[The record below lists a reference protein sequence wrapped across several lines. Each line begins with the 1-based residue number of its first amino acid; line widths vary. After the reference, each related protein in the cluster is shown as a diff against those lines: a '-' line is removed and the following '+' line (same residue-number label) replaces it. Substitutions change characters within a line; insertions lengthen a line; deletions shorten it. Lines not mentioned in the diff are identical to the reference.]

1 MNLHVDTAQILR
13 VFYRL
18 VSQVVL
24 SLGFL
29 FLCQTRLLL
38 GQSIPVEIERAGDSV
53 RVSWAEGLGLVQP
66 QRLNNLGL
74 LNWLDLG
81 IPTAASSIVEDT
93 GSPVGLFRLRFLPPS
108 ISLHPRGQTNPVGSN
123 VTLEVLAAGTF
134 PLTYQWH
141 KDKLPLSGKTN
152 SQLPLNG
159 LTALNAGSYHVL
171 ITNRAGRAV
180 SQEAVVSVIGV
191 QKSQAGI
198 YMGKFA
204 GQSDSGGFAIMVR
217 PEGLAA
223 AVGYN
228 TPQEEGV
235 FIQSF
240 KVAPDGGFNAVTVQK
255 GKALGTVTEAG
266 ISGTFVNS
274 SGGSGSFRGDWKSE
288 SGLHSKSAGY
298 YVGTYDGASEGSSY
312 AILAADGSLFFYSI
326 DDPTSPSADGDGGGF
341 GTVDAANVLS
351 GATVPNGLKLTG
363 TLNTATSVLTGS
375 YGLGDITLGTFR
387 LARTLTPQ

>member
-1 MNLHVDTAQILR
+1 MTTTVEVSRNNSSSLEISASVLPSNE
-13 VFYRL
+13 L
-18 VSQVVL
+18 VAS
-24 SLGFL
+24 SK
-29 FLCQTRLLL
+29 TRKFGCVNIALAIPKRCLWPPL
-38 GQSIPVEIERAGDSV
+38 IFVPFSPTGESIPSGRFCTKSSKHAIFKARSTSSSV
-53 RVSWAEGLGLVQP
+53 
-66 QRLNNLGL
+66 
-74 LNWLDLG
+74 
-81 IPTAASSIVEDT
+81 AS
-93 GSPVGLFRLRFLPPS
+93 
-108 ISLHPRGQTNPVGSN
+108 
-123 VTLEVLAAGTF
+123 
-134 PLTYQWH
+134 
-141 KDKLPLSGKTN
+141 
-152 SQLPLNG
+152 
-159 LTALNAGSYHVL
+159 
-171 ITNRAGRAV
+171 
-180 SQEAVVSVIGV
+180 
-191 QKSQAGI
+191 
-198 YMGKFA
+198 
-204 GQSDSGGFAIMVR
+204 
-217 PEGLAA
+217 

-274 SGGSGSFRGDWKSE
+274 SGGSGSFRGDRKSE